1 MSLLHAAVLAAR
13 ASGDYQLV
21 LDALPYARFT
31 GMLATLDGE
40 VVRLRLPFQ
49 QSSLGGTK
57 LPAIHGCVVGALL
70 ESAALLQVV
79 HSLLAHE
86 HAHVFERGSPF
97 PKTIDFTVDYLR
109 VARAED
115 LFAVAEL
122 QRKGRRIANVRM
134 RAYQQ
139 RENEPVALGRG
150 NFLLG

>member
-21 LDALPYARFT
+21 LDTLPYARFT
-31 GMLATLDGE
+31 GMLATLDGD

-49 QSSLGGTK
+49 QSLLGNTR
-57 LPAIHGCVVGALL
+57 LPAIHGGVVGALL

-79 HSLLAHE
+79 HSLPAQE
-86 HAHVFERGSPF
+86 AAPSEGGSPF

-115 LFAVAEL
+115 LFAVAEV
-122 QRKGRRIANVRM
+122 QRKGRRIAKVRM
-134 RAYQQ
+134 RAYQ
-139 RENEPVALGRG
+139 RLDHEPVALGRG